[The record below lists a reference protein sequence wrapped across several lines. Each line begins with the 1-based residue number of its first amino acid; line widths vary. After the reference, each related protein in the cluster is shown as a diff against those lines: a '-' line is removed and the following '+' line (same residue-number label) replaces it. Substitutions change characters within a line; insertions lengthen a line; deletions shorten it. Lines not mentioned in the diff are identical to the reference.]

1 MHLIPSRP
9 PPLFFLKMRKVVNYV
24 FWASTLQGS
33 YLCPFWSKFK
43 KLHEVWKVFFKGNNL
58 RPSATPYFNLFRSY
72 SSTKAIIKSCPIWH
86 LKKQICLKSSNIP
99 FSTSQVSNAQYSHS
113 RIFYLDFSWNTTLSI
128 ENRWGPSGARRGP
141 FSAWKRQT

>member
-1 MHLIPSRP
+1 M
-9 PPLFFLKMRKVVNYV
+9 
-24 FWASTLQGS
+24 QGS

-99 FSTSQVSNAQYSHS
+99 FSTSQVRNAQYSHS
-113 RIFYLDFSWNTTLSI
+113 RIFYLDFSWHTGLSI
-128 ENRWGPSGARRGP
+128 ENRWGPKTKCLKSNIP
-141 FSAWKRQT
+141 LSSFYLDFSRHTSLLTESHWRP